1 MLTGLSDDVTDCLQ
15 HAAECDMHAARTND
29 PAAKKDFLDL
39 AARWRRLAESYQYTE
54 RISTFLSNPK
64 PVGEAPSQ

>member
-1 MLTGLSDDVTDCLQ
+1 MLTNLSQDVTDCLQ
-15 HAAECDMHAARTND
+15 HAAECDMQAVRTND

-54 RISTFLSNPK
+54 RLTGFLGNRK
-64 PVGEAPSQ
+64 AAGESSSQ